1 MTDRGTVSE
10 ESIGPSALRAAVESR
25 MDIQRTRLGLIQ
37 RGQPEALTEPLRL
50 IEERYDR
57 LIRKELEAHPVWSWL
72 SQYPGLGGFQV
83 ARLVAIIGDPHRF
96 PGRVCE
102 AGHHHSAADHGYA
115 SEGAPG
121 CGVELADESRCAAP
135 VGPVRPG
142 TGTRSLW
149 HYLGLHVVDGR
160 SPSKRR
166 GHRSD
171 WSPAGRTAV
180 LMPGGIAD
188 AIVRSRVPHYRD
200 IYDATKDRLID
211 TRADKGDVSAM
222 QSGAREGAEVDGH
235 GASASEVGLRP
246 FQIDAIARKVA
257 AKAFAADLL
266 AAMKR
271 AAPVEKE
278 AAIEGRLGRSSAA

>member
-1 MTDRGTVSE
+1 VTDVTLAVVDRD
-10 ESIGPSALRAAVESR
+10 GPSDLRALVEAR
-25 MDIQRTRLGLIQ
+25 MDLQRTRLGMVQ
-37 RGQPEALTEPLRL
+37 RGLPETMTEPLRL
-50 IEERYDR
+50 VEERMDR
-57 LIRKELEAHPVWSWL
+57 AIRRDLETQPVWPWL

-96 PGRVCE
+96 PARVCE
-102 AGHHHSAADHGYA
+102 AGHHHSAVVPAA
-115 SEGAPG
+115 APETSSG
-121 CGVELADESRCAAP
+121 CGVELADGTRCVAP

-160 SPSKRR
+160 SPRATKGR
-166 GHRSD
+166 RSD

-200 IYDATKDRLID
+200 VYDATKARLTD
-211 TRADKGDVSAM
+211 TRAESVLVSDIS
-222 QSGAREGAEVDGH
+222 SGARERTGAD
-235 GASASEVGLRP
+235 GLRP

-257 AKAFAADLL
+257 AKAFVGDLL
-266 AAMKR
+266 AAM
-271 AAPVEKE
+271 
-278 AAIEGRLGRSSAA
+278 